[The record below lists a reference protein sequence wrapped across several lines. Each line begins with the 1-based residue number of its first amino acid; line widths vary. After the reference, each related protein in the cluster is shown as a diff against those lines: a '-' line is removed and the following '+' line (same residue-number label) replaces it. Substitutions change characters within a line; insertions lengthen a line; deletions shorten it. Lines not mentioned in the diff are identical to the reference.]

1 MNASSSTE
9 IFDDAD
15 PSGLELDQIAD
26 RLVGHAS
33 QIASLTGR
41 FLLLLSEFDRRKG
54 WTGEGI
60 MSCAHW
66 LTLRTGLSMRT
77 AQQYVRVAR
86 TLDGVPRIR
95 DAFVEGRL
103 SYSKVRALT
112 RVVTPDRED
121 ELLSV
126 ALSADAAQLERVVRA
141 IRSIDQRERE
151 ATEGEVEST
160 ASWEWNSDGT
170 LSVRMR
176 LSALD
181 GASFLA
187 ATVRAE
193 YERTRTSSDDAGPSV
208 ADLVAA
214 QIDSAES
221 PDREA
226 EIEEAGLEPAD
237 QRLWR
242 HTPANIAPA
251 VVLMAETMQAA
262 IDVPTFTPG
271 AEVVVHSQSSE
282 ADTYGADPYVEGGPA
297 LSAAEESEAS
307 CGGTK
312 TEVRHGNRGTVTSWG
327 RRTRTPSTR
336 TLRAILARDGGCRY
350 PGCGRTRHLH
360 AHHVRF
366 WSRGGATTPDNLV
379 LLCSS
384 HHRALHRGEFSIT
397 AHALQQFTFHR
408 QEDGQLIEQAP
419 PILRQPVGGLR
430 RSPTTRSSP
439 RIRDLSTWATQP
451 RCCTPVG
458 GSSSRPRPAPT
469 DPPRWPPRDDVQRN
483 ARRTRRARV
492 RTPSRV
498 PPVGLEPTTCGLKDG
513 IRTVWVM
520 RASDD

>member
-1 MNASSSTE
+1 
-9 IFDDAD
+9 
-15 PSGLELDQIAD
+15 
-26 RLVGHAS
+26 
-33 QIASLTGR
+33 
-41 FLLLLSEFDRRKG
+41 
-54 WTGEGI
+54 

-513 IRTVWVM
+513 IRQCRGS

>member
-1 MNASSSTE
+1 MNASSTE
-9 IFDDAD
+9 VFDDAD

-77 AQQYVRVAR
+77 AQEYVRVAR

-498 PPVGLEPTTCGLKDG
+498 PPVGLEPTTCGLKV
-513 IRTVWVM
+513 RSSTN
-520 RASDD
+520 

>member
-1 MNASSSTE
+1 MNASSTS
-9 IFDDAD
+9 IFDNSD

-60 MSCAHW
+60 FSCAHW
-66 LTLRTGLSMRT
+66 LTLRTGLSPRT
-77 AQQYVRVAR
+77 AQEYVRVAR

-112 RVVTPDRED
+112 RVVTPERED

-151 ATEGEVEST
+151 ASEGEVEST

-193 YERTRTSSDDAGPSV
+193 YERTRTSSPGDAGPSV
-208 ADLVAA
+208 TDLVAA
-214 QIDSAES
+214 QIDSAGTS
-221 PDREA
+221 DREA

-251 VVLMAETMQAA
+251 VVLMAETMQSA

-282 ADTYGADPYVEGGPA
+282 ADSYGADSYVEGGPA
-297 LSAAEESEAS
+297 LSAVEEADAS
-307 CGGTK
+307 CSGTK
-312 TEVRHGNRGTVTSWG
+312 TEVRHGKQGSITSWG

-350 PGCGRTRHLH
+350 PGCGRTKHLH

-408 QEDGQLIEQAP
+408 QDDHRLIEQAP
-419 PILRQPVGGLR
+419 PISALHG
-430 RSPTTRSSP
+430 
-439 RIRDLSTWATQP
+439 W
-451 RCCTPVG
+451 
-458 GSSSRPRPAPT
+458 RPA
-469 DPPRWPPRDDVQRN
+469 
-483 ARRTRRARV
+483 A
-492 RTPSRV
+492 
-498 PPVGLEPTTCGLKDG
+498 
-513 IRTVWVM
+513 I
-520 RASDD
+520 SDDAVVPDNPGPLDLGYTTEVLYASWRFKRSAAARADRPASLAAA

>member
-1 MNASSSTE
+1 MNASSTT

>member
-1 MNASSSTE
+1 MNASSTE
-9 IFDDAD
+9 VFDDAD

-513 IRTVWVM
+513 IRQCRGS
-520 RASDD
+520 RASDV

>member
-1 MNASSSTE
+1 MNASSTE
-9 IFDDAD
+9 VFDDAD

-77 AQQYVRVAR
+77 AQEYVRVAR

-498 PPVGLEPTTCGLKDG
+498 PPVGLEPTTCGLPD
-513 IRTVWVM
+513 RQ
-520 RASDD
+520 SPF

>member
-282 ADTYGADPYVEGGPA
+282 ADTCGADPYVEGGPA

>member
-1 MNASSSTE
+1 
-9 IFDDAD
+9 
-15 PSGLELDQIAD
+15 
-26 RLVGHAS
+26 
-33 QIASLTGR
+33 
-41 FLLLLSEFDRRKG
+41 
-54 WTGEGI
+54 